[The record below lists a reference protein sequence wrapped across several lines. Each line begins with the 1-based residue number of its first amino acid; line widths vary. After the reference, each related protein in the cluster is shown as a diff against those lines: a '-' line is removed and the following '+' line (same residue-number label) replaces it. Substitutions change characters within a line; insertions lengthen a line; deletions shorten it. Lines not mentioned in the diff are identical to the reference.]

1 MLVDRVE
8 VEDLVLDRDD
18 VAAARDEVPTAQDA
32 VGLRARRAVERL
44 RGGRAPVGEEGVVR
58 LVAQTDATD
67 VTVAAVGEIEPTE
80 DLRCRSGSEHP
91 SLFEHDHRV
100 GEPRHFVDLV
110 ADIDDRDGRL
120 VADRL
125 DIGQDLE
132 PPSPIE
138 RRERLVHQKYPGFD
152 DQGAR

>member
-1 MLVDRVE
+1 MAGLN
-8 VEDLVLDRDD
+8 LQRDGD
-18 VAAARDEVPTAQDA
+18 VARADAQPDRLARRKSFADQFQPGAIGVDQHDA
-32 VGLRARRAVERL
+32 IFRLDLANYPLDQRARLLASERI
-44 RGGRAPVGEEGVVR
+44 A
-58 LVAQTDATD
+58 
-67 VTVAAVGEIEPTE
+67 EIEPPE

-125 DIGQDLE
+125 DIG
-132 PPSPIE
+132 
-138 RRERLVHQKYPGFD
+138 
-152 DQGAR
+152 